1 MKSSRIKACYALLG
15 VLLLALILLN
25 ILIGSSS
32 MTMGDALRI
41 LFSHDTV
48 SKYGKIVW
56 DIRMPRILAA
66 ALLGGALSVSGF
78 LLQTFF
84 ANPNGA
90 VLAYGQD
97 FPDGLCGGS
106 VANAMGG
113 PLLLATSS
121 KSSQAAAYAKANG
134 IKFGAVLGGPTLIS
148 DIAVRYIFQMSAS
161 DKIVVK

>member
-1 MKSSRIKACYALLG
+1 MKSRIKACYALLG
-15 VLLLALILLN
+15 ALLLALILLN

-32 MTMGDALRI
+32 MTMGDALKI

-84 ANPNGA
+84 ANP
-90 VLAYGQD
+90 
-97 FPDGLCGGS
+97 
-106 VANAMGG
+106 
-113 PLLLATSS
+113 
-121 KSSQAAAYAKANG
+121 
-134 IKFGAVLGGPTLIS
+134 
-148 DIAVRYIFQMSAS
+148 IA
-161 DKIVVK
+161 